1 VSAVFCSEF
10 YSISSGKYFGLV
22 EHPNRAAAETYA
34 TAELIGFGEAESDA
48 RAAAAA
54 ANWSCADAS
63 AHGYG
68 VRIFEKRG

>member
-1 VSAVFCSEF
+1 MAFWSEF

-22 EHPNRAAAETYA
+22 EHLDRAAAEKYA
-34 TAELIGFGEAESDA
+34 VAELIGFGEAESDA

-63 AHGYG
+63 AHGYA
-68 VRIFEKRG
+68 VRIFEKAE